1 MFNLCALMFQP
12 FNFSAAKLLLL
23 RWERA
28 NKVAQVAED
37 TFNQLMPESGL
48 LRRQNVIALPGLGQ
62 VSALE
67 SLYLI
72 NNSLFM

>member
-1 MFNLCALMFQP
+1 MFQP

-37 TFNQLMPESGL
+37 TFNQLMP
-48 LRRQNVIALPGLGQ
+48 PGGADTVRKWLAEETECYSTPRSRSSKCTGIL
-62 VSALE
+62 VP
-67 SLYLI
+67 
-72 NNSLFM
+72 NK